1 MLVTHEST
9 DTSVA
14 MEVMAK
20 SLAHRFDHGLLMLFA
35 DTMTVWTAK
44 TRGDG
49 ENIELF

>member
-1 MLVTHEST
+1 
-9 DTSVA
+9 

-35 DTMTVWTAK
+35 DTMTIWTAK
-44 TRGDG
+44 TKGDG